1 MNYKPLSVI
10 LIFGLFFTNAQQKSD
25 ISFKEIESEFS
36 CRNCYGSLVV
46 EKGSVSDTINGG
58 QWGDPVNYELIKIKD
73 KEYLNTNYRYGYPG
87 GQAVMVYKIHSLDQD
102 NFLVPVF
109 EKSIEVYRETHRD
122 YNNTPVNFIFERN
135 VDIKLKKGIE
145 FEISLKIGYCPEIED
160 EKCET
165 LFEETHIDFYKIN

>member
-1 MNYKPLSVI
+1 MS
-10 LIFGLFFTNAQQKSD
+10 FANAQQTID
-25 ISFKEIESEFS
+25 ISFKEIKSKSS

-58 QWGDPVNYELIKIKD
+58 QWGDPVNYELVKIKD
-73 KEYLNTNYRYGYPG
+73 KEYLNTNYRYGYAG

-102 NFLVPVF
+102 NFLEPVF

-135 VDIKLKKGIE
+135 VGIKLKKGIE
-145 FEISLKIGYCPEIED
+145 FEISLKISYCPEIED

-165 LFEETHIDFYKIN
+165 LFEESHIDFYKIN

>member
-1 MNYKPLSVI
+1 MKIV
-10 LIFGLFFTNAQQKSD
+10 
-25 ISFKEIESEFS
+25 
-36 CRNCYGSLVV
+36 
-46 EKGSVSDTINGG
+46 SVSENLDIEKRIAITPEISKKYISLGFEVFLSENY
-58 QWGDPVNYELIKIKD
+58 GDHLGIKD

-145 FEISLKIGYCPEIED
+145 FEISLKISYCPEIED

-165 LFEETHIDFYKIN
+165 LFEESHIDFYKIN

>member
-1 MNYKPLSVI
+1 MNYKPLVVI
-10 LIFGLFFTNAQQKSD
+10 LIFGLFHTNAQQKSD
-25 ISFKEIESEFS
+25 ISFKEIESKF

-58 QWGDPVNYELIKIKD
+58 QWGHPVNYELVQIKD

-145 FEISLKIGYCPEIED
+145 FEISLKISYCPEIED

-165 LFEETHIDFYKIN
+165 LFKESHIDFYKIN